1 MSGSRASCRKSATP
15 RTPSPLSLPARST
28 WADTSFSGVAAS
40 ACIGSLPNNINGA
53 TAETD
58 FLATTFGGSWSFV
71 GSTDSTGFGPF
82 SSNPSGATSGT
93 LNFDSAVSG
102 RIVIGLKAAN
112 QHSFYYFDLAAPVTS
127 LSFDTTAGIATNVR
141 GNAQNLS
148 HAILYAG
155 SPLPVPEP
163 AEGKDDRGPMDPTRY
178 GDWEK
183 KGLAIDF

>member
-1 MSGSRASCRKSATP
+1 MLKSIA
-15 RTPSPLSLPARST
+15 RFSLPLLALLAMNGAR
-28 WADTSFSGVAAS
+28 AEDCVDTSFSGIAAS
-40 ACIGSLPNNINGA
+40 ACVGSRPNNINGA
-53 TAETD
+53 TTETD
-58 FLATTFGGSWSFV
+58 FLATTFGGSWTFV

-163 AEGKDDRGPMDPTRY
+163 SSWALLAA
-178 GDWEK
+178 
-183 KGLAIDF
+183 GLGVIGAIARRRV

>member
-1 MSGSRASCRKSATP
+1 MLKSLARFSLPLLALLAMSGARAEDC
-15 RTPSPLSLPARST
+15 
-28 WADTSFSGVAAS
+28 ADTSFSGVAAS

-163 AEGKDDRGPMDPTRY
+163 AS
-178 GDWEK
+178 WALLAA
-183 KGLAIDF
+183 GLGVIGAIARRRV

>member
-1 MSGSRASCRKSATP
+1 MLKSLA
-15 RTPSPLSLPARST
+15 RFSLPLLALLAMNGAHAEDC
-28 WADTSFSGVAAS
+28 ADTSFSGVAAS

-163 AEGKDDRGPMDPTRY
+163 AS
-178 GDWEK
+178 WALLAA
-183 KGLAIDF
+183 GLGVIGAIARRRV

>member
-1 MSGSRASCRKSATP
+1 MLKSLA
-15 RTPSPLSLPARST
+15 RFSLPLLALLAMNGAR
-28 WADTSFSGVAAS
+28 AEDCGDTSFAGVAAS
-40 ACIGSLPNNINGA
+40 ACVGARPNNINGA

-58 FLATTFGGSWSFV
+58 FLATTFGGNWTFV

-141 GNAQNLS
+141 GKAQNLS

-163 AEGKDDRGPMDPTRY
+163 AS
-178 GDWEK
+178 WALLAA
-183 KGLAIDF
+183 GLGVIGAIARRRV